1 MPRKKT
7 LVEKFV
13 EKVSKPKKVDTAQ
26 KNSTKK
32 ERMAKAKGYA
42 K

>member
-1 MPRKKT
+1 MAKKAT
-7 LVEKFV
+7 KEVEVKSEV
-13 EKVSKPKKVDTAQ
+13 L
-26 KNSTKK
+26 TKK